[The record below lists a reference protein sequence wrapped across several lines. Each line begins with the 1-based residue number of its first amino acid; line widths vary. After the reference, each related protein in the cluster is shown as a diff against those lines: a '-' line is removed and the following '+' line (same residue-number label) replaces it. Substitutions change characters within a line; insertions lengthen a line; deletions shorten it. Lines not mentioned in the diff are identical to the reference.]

1 MLRIIPGTQPYRPES
16 QKSQPLQLLLCVVHK
31 EGLLKMLELK
41 GIFQE
46 RVLEWGAIA
55 FERKPSNHLFFYL
68 TDNEIEAWA
77 SLVVQTVKN
86 LPTIQE
92 TGVWSLGREDPL
104 EKWMVTHP
112 CFLAWRIPWTEE
124 PGGLQSMRSQNLIQ
138 LSDYHSSYLKIRSF
152 RTKTSLFGK
161 YPRETWKFWILF

>member
-1 MLRIIPGTQPYRPES
+1 MCELSAGMHTASLALSYHLFFLSLPGSWSMLRIIPGTQPYRPES

-92 TGVWSLGREDPL
+92 TGV
-104 EKWMVTHP
+104 
-112 CFLAWRIPWTEE
+112 
-124 PGGLQSMRSQNLIQ
+124 
-138 LSDYHSSYLKIRSF
+138 
-152 RTKTSLFGK
+152 
-161 YPRETWKFWILF
+161 